1 MSERVA
7 VQDEISRSA
16 TTYPL
21 DQRIDRYQSIHWTL
35 RSGTG
40 SVISQ
45 RPSARSLLWGNAM
58 KKMTAPIP
66 FDGSQLDQTRHIS
79 AFFNSA
85 DEEYRVLL
93 PGGCFGRSDLR
104 NARKVGFS
112 QKKKKK
118 KKNPFLLMVLSS
130 TKRVISPLSSIA
142 PMKNIESCS
151 QGAASAEAIFVMPEK
166 SDFRQVRLKFP
177 KSPFS
182 ASAIL
187 RSRWL

>member
-112 QKKKKK
+112 ASSVEVSEKPVFCQRDPTLTLAVTVIMLLCRKPR
-118 KKNPFLLMVLSS
+118 NPEMLL
-130 TKRVISPLSSIA
+130 K
-142 PMKNIESCS
+142 ES
-151 QGAASAEAIFVMPEK
+151 A
-166 SDFRQVRLKFP
+166 
-177 KSPFS
+177 
-182 ASAIL
+182 
-187 RSRWL
+187 RSRHAEYPG

>member
-112 QKKKKK
+112 ASSVEVSEK
-118 KKNPFLLMVLSS
+118 PVL
-130 TKRVISPLSSIA
+130 R
-142 PMKNIESCS
+142 E
-151 QGAASAEAIFVMPEK
+151 
-166 SDFRQVRLKFP
+166 
-177 KSPFS
+177 
-182 ASAIL
+182 L
-187 RSRWL
+187 RSRSLFSLAVVCNESEIAQGTLSLGKLLVCRLGKVLIRCTSILPHALSSPVKLT